1 MAADPYKYFRVEA
14 KELSDE
20 LSKGVLRLEKGAD
33 EALVA
38 KLLRLA
44 HTLKGAARVVKQ
56 TAIAEDAHGLEDLL
70 QPFRAGGAVSTEV
83 VQKLLARVDAISA
96 QVQSLSLPQEAAKP
110 KGAAT
115 DAAQTVRADVEEV
128 DRVLDGLSEAHT
140 QLMALRTVSTRLDR
154 ARGITDLLAEQSAR
168 GRAAKSSQLAALA
181 SELRSLI
188 SAVSRDLSSTW
199 EQLDRE
205 LRQVR
210 DAGEQLRL
218 VSASTLFSTLERTA
232 RDGALSL
239 GKEVAFSSK
248 GGEVRLDAHVL
259 EGVRGA
265 LLQLCRNAVAHGL
278 ETPDERRA
286 AKKPAEGRL
295 EVTVTRLGRRVQFA
309 VLDDGRGVDVAA
321 VRQAARKRG
330 LGGAGQEPS
339 SAGEWLQ
346 LLLRGGLSTT
356 EKVTELSGRGVGLDV
371 VRAACEQ
378 LKGTVTASTTPGKGT
393 TFVLTVPLSL
403 ASLEGLVVESAEQ
416 PATLPLD
423 AVRATVR
430 LSPSEIFKTPTGEAI
445 TYEHASIPFV
455 PLSRLLKPGAAR
467 AHRGIWS
474 AVVVEGR
481 NGRAA
486 IGVDR
491 LLGTGTVVLRPVPE
505 VAEVSPVVAGAS
517 VDAEGRAR
525 LVLDPDAL
533 VAAAQASLS
542 DEGEPLP
549 SKRHLLV
556 IDDSLTTRMLE
567 QSILE
572 AAGYQV
578 DLATSAEEGLVLLK
592 ERPYALCL
600 VDVEMPGMDGFTFIE
615 KLRADPVLRTL
626 PAILVTSRDASEDLR
641 RGEAVGAQGYVVK
654 GQFDQ
659 AQLLARIKQLV
670 GS

>member
-14 KELSDE
+14 KELGDE

-56 TAIAEDAHGLEDLL
+56 TAIAEDAHALEDLL
-70 QPFRAGGAVSTEV
+70 QPFRGGGAVSTGV

-96 QVQSLSLPQEAAKP
+96 QVQALTLPGEPARPRSAAAEP
-110 KGAAT
+110 G
-115 DAAQTVRADVEEV
+115 QTVRADVEEV

-154 ARGITDLLAEQSAR
+154 AKGISELLAEQSAR
-168 GRAAKSSQLAALA
+168 ARQPKSSQLAALA

-239 GKEVAFSSK
+239 GKEVAFSSR

-259 EGVRGA
+259 EAVRGA

-278 ETPDERRA
+278 ETPEERRA
-286 AKKPAEGRL
+286 AKKPPQGQL

-321 VRQAARKRG
+321 VRQSARKRG
-330 LGGAGQEPS
+330 LGGAGHEPS
-339 SAGEWLQ
+339 TAGEWLQ
-346 LLLRGGLSTT
+346 LLLRGGVSTT

-371 VRAACEQ
+371 VREACEQ

-403 ASLEGLVVESAEQ
+403 ASLEGLVVEAAEQ

-423 AVRATVR
+423 AVRATLR
-430 LSPSEIFKTPTGEAI
+430 LSPSEIFKTAASEAI
-445 TYEHASIPFV
+445 TFEHAPIPFV
-455 PLSRLLKPGAAR
+455 PLSRLLKPGPTQ

-481 NGRAA
+481 DGRAA

-491 LLGTGTVVLRPVPE
+491 LLGTGTVVLRPLPE
-505 VAEVSPVVAGAS
+505 VAEVSAVVAGAS

-533 VAAAQASLS
+533 VAAAQSARSE
-542 DEGEPLP
+542 EGELLP

-615 KLRADPVLRTL
+615 RLRADPVLRSL